1 MLLIISGIM
10 VISALNSVHSVLWLI
25 IAFISAVVLF
35 IVLGVDYIA
44 LIFLIVY
51 VGAMAILFL
60 FVIMMLNL
68 TDLRG
73 LLDMS
78 NYMPAG
84 FIIGVVVCFLKY

>member
-1 MLLIISGIM
+1 MYAFDYFRDYSNLGI
-10 VISALNSVHSVLWLI
+10 NHSVLWLT

-35 IVLGVDYIA
+35 IVLVVDYIA

-51 VGAMAILFL
+51 VGARAILFL

-73 LLDMS
+73 LLHMCQQ
-78 NYMPAG
+78 G
-84 FIIGVVVCFLKY
+84 L